1 METAA
6 RGNAAEGAVLNA
18 FVQRGF
24 GVLVP
29 FGGGQPYDL
38 VVELGSALLRVQCK
52 RAWPSGG
59 CLVFN
64 SRGTDHGNGRRSYRG
79 LADIFGVYFPRTD
92 GVYLVPI
99 EEVADSKGWL
109 RVEATRNNQKRGV
122 RFAADFEID
131 RWTIEDLRGV
141 AVQAQA
147 MPELELGIA

>member
-6 RGNAAEGAVLNA
+6 KGNAAEGAVLNA
-18 FVQRGF
+18 FIQRGY

-38 VVELGSALLRVQCK
+38 VIELGSALLRVQCK

-79 LADIFGVYFPRTD
+79 LADIFGVHFPQND
-92 GVYLVPI
+92 SVYLVPI
-99 EEVADSKGWL
+99 DEVADSKGWL
-109 RVEATRNNQKRGV
+109 RVEPARNNQKRGV

-131 RWTIEDLRGV
+131 RWTIEGLCEVV
-141 AVQAQA
+141 AHSRAA
-147 MPELELGIA
+147 PELTAGFA

>member
-18 FVQRGF
+18 FVQRGY

-79 LADIFGVYFPRTD
+79 LADIFGVYFPQTD
-92 GVYLVPI
+92 SVYLVPI
-99 EEVADSKGWL
+99 NEVAESKGWL
-109 RVEATRNNQKRGV
+109 RVEPARNNQKRGV
-122 RFAADFEID
+122 RFASDFEID
-131 RWTIEDLRGV
+131 RWAIDDLREAAENGRSK
-141 AVQAQA
+141 
-147 MPELELGIA
+147 PELELGIA

>member
-1 METAA
+1 M
-6 RGNAAEGAVLNA
+6 RSSNAASECWC
-18 FVQRGF
+18 
-24 GVLVP
+24 P
-29 FGGGQPYDL
+29 SGGGQPYDL

-109 RVEATRNNQKRGV
+109 RVEPTHNNQKRGV